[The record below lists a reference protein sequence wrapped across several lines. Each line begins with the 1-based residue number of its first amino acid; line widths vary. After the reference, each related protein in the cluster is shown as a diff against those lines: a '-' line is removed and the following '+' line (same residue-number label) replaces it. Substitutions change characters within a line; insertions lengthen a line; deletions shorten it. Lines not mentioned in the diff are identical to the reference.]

1 MSNHKTININP
12 DLFKIPNGGRSSRK
26 RKSKDDDGG
35 TPKIKFK
42 SQGDSKTSGGG
53 GRNKTTKHAILK
65 FIRENQEKNYKKLM
79 ESGTNAN
86 TNANANYGGGIKNKS
101 PTSVVDKFNGDF
113 EESVKFF
120 ENVNKDLIEK
130 QATPANKNQTLK
142 NQKYVLDDFLNKRDV
157 DDSGFSITDLHP
169 SKHSNKGLNPAF
181 DLEVLTEIPAVFDL
195 PPANLE
201 NISYSIGGSPV
212 KNSATATATATTT
225 ATTATK
231 NYSKPLYYKQQSQD
245 RGQPTQS
252 HPSWGCLKGG
262 NLPTYKQFRQTQ
274 KIYPNSSPIAT
285 VNTAYGGTSDP
296 AVIGVDPTVS
306 RPEFVISNIKGGF
319 RLPER
324 KLPKHAIE
332 KQDAVK
338 KQKNK
343 LRYPKQKKTIRRQF
357 QIGKSNIHPKVGVL
371 ISNRTIRKHISTQST
386 MLKQTPI
393 QDVKK
398 YLIRQGFIRIGSSA
412 PNDVLRQMYESA
424 KLMCG
429 EIYNHNPDTL
439 LYNFFNDTEA
449 NKPM

>member
-79 ESGTNAN
+79 DSNAN
-86 TNANANYGGGIKNKS
+86 DSIRNKS

-130 QATPANKNQTLK
+130 QATQANKNHTLK

-169 SKHSNKGLNPAF
+169 PKHSKKGLNPAF
-181 DLEVLTEIPAVFDL
+181 DLEVLTDIPAVFDL

-212 KNSATATATATTT
+212 KSSATATAPAT
-225 ATTATK
+225 TK
-231 NYSKPLYYKQQSQD
+231 NYSKPLYYKQQSQN

-252 HPSWGCLKGG
+252 QPSWGCLKGG

-274 KIYPNSSPIAT
+274 KIYPSPIAT
-285 VNTAYGGTSDP
+285 AHGDTSDP
-296 AVIGVDPTVS
+296 AIIEVDPTVS

-357 QIGKSNIHPKVGVL
+357 QIGKSHIHPKVGVL

-398 YLIRQGFIRIGSSA
+398 YLIRQGFVRIGTSA

>member
-79 ESGTNAN
+79 D
-86 TNANANYGGGIKNKS
+86 TNANADDRIRNKS

-130 QATPANKNQTLK
+130 QATQANKNHTLK

-169 SKHSNKGLNPAF
+169 SKHSKKGLNPAF
-181 DLEVLTEIPAVFDL
+181 DLEILTEIPAVFDL

-201 NISYSIGGSPV
+201 NISYSIGGSP
-212 KNSATATATATTT
+212 ATCLTTGSATATATTT
-225 ATTATK
+225 TK

-274 KIYPNSSPIAT
+274 KIYPSPIA
-285 VNTAYGGTSDP
+285 TAYGGTSDP
-296 AVIGVDPTVS
+296 AIIGVDTTVS